1 MHTPPNETGLS
12 RDQTGLTI
20 IEVVVA
26 ALVLALGALAAFGV
40 LSAATKNNQRA
51 KASQV
56 ALNRAQQELE
66 AMRSL
71 TNSQL
76 SMIGAP
82 QPSTNPLNPNYRY
95 RVSDVT
101 YALLREPPSSYA
113 SLVVKNG
120 SLYGGGFVK
129 GGIVNP
135 GPTPFTSGDVSG
147 QIYRYVVWR
156 NDLSCPAA
164 TCPGEQDYKQIIV
177 AVKLDTPGNQS
188 GERGYVEVTSDFV
201 DPTDSALNDPIP
213 GANGV
218 VTAQQFY
225 LSDTPCSSSGTTMRQ
240 EVTGDHLLHNTLGTC
255 ASGMQTGSKTPGAP
269 DALLLSV
276 PPDPD
281 VNDESNPPLY
291 DYADD
296 FYLEAAAETDKGLM
310 ILRDETVNCPFT
322 PTGTTRPETQTH
334 RWVTDP
340 MTSDFTM
347 LEKATLEFYTR
358 TLNDEPYSGQLC
370 VFLFKRHEKAG
381 SPPTDSRLTDKST
394 GLERWTY
401 NPGGTGWWR
410 GAWEKVRLPLSFNGS
425 PYTIPKDDRLGIG
438 LTVERGNTTGAA
450 LSFMYD
456 HPKFPTRIE
465 VDTNTPINGG

>member
-1 MHTPPNETGLS
+1 M
-12 RDQTGLTI
+12 TI

-26 ALVLALGALAAFGV
+26 AVILAIGALAAFGV

-76 SMIGAP
+76 AMTAAP
-82 QPSTNPLNPNYRY
+82 LDSTKPLDPNYR
-95 RVSDVT
+95 VSEDS
-101 YALLREPPSSYA
+101 YDLRRQPPSSFA
-113 SLVVKNG
+113 RLVYNGG

-129 GGIVNP
+129 GGIVSP
-135 GPTPFTSGDVSG
+135 GPTPFTSGDVKGS
-147 QIYRYVVWR
+147 IYRYVVWR
-156 NDLSCPAA
+156 NDASCPAA

-177 AVKLDTPGNQS
+177 AVKLNTPGNQS

-225 LSDTPCSSSGTTMRQ
+225 LSDTPCSPTGTTVRQ
-240 EVTGDHLLHNTLGTC
+240 EITGNHPLHNTLGTC
-255 ASGMQTGSKTPGAP
+255 ASGPQSGAKTPGAP
-269 DALLLSV
+269 DALLLGV

-281 VNDESNPPLY
+281 INDESNPPLY

-296 FYLEAAAETDKGLM
+296 FYLDPTPDTDKGVQ
-310 ILRDETVNCPFT
+310 IIRNETVGCNIN
-322 PTGTTRPETQTH
+322 PTGATHPDAETH

-340 MTSDFTM
+340 MTSTFSM
-347 LEKATLEFYTR
+347 LEKVTLEFYTR
-358 TLNDEPYSGQLC
+358 TLSDESYSGQLC
-370 VFLFKRHEKAG
+370 VFLFKRYETG
-381 SPPTDSRLTDKST
+381 SPLPTDTPLTDKST
-394 GLERWTY
+394 GLGYWIY

-410 GAWEKVRLPLSFNGS
+410 GAWEKVRLQMTFNGS
-425 PYTIPKDDRLGIG
+425 PYTIPVDYRLGIG
-438 LTVERGNTTGAA
+438 MTVERGNTTGDA

-456 HPKFPTRIE
+456 HPRFPTRIE